1 MRCFQKRIL
10 PVCLAILFVLS
21 LVSCQKGKGEVAATG
36 IIIEQDPAYSTEVQ
50 ALAQETVYAL
60 VIYAYSSAA
69 TDKIPAKVEARL
81 AGYAQRVSAILSS
94 VVIPEARYREVL
106 ATLEAKAPGVI
117 DELLAV
123 KAGEAVDYQKTR
135 ALYLDLTYAFG
146 AENVATMLYELCLFI
161 YDARYERTV
170 EKWEEYQYPWYQEEA
185 EALKAEK
192 QTFIEGIQKDSFGA
206 LVGCTAAMAELLSVS
221 PEGLADS
228 FSDAEVLEIL
238 YHLNIAEINISQTG
252 LELLLSY
259 LPAGKAGSYTAK
271 LSAAFHESG
280 DRSRVAAV
288 MQNMV
293 SLSASVMD
301 KLTPED
307 VAALRAGTR
316 ETLINSIFSRFDEAD
331 WALFAS
337 LTSIPFDNAQY
348 SALAIEQYG
357 SQAYLSY
364 IASLTP
370 VSLAELRAAVGS
382 AEFYQTLTNYLAAI
396 CPAISYEVNS

>member
-1 MRCFQKRIL
+1 MRYFYKRIL
-10 PVCLAILFVLS
+10 PVCLAVLFVLS
-21 LVSCQKGKGEVAATG
+21 LAGCGQGNGDSHTTG
-36 IIIEQDPAYSTEVQ
+36 ITIEKDPAYSTEVQ
-50 ALAQETVYAL
+50 ALAEETVHAL
-60 VIYAYSSAA
+60 VIYAYTQAA

-81 AGYAQRVSAILSS
+81 ANYAQRVSAILSS

-106 ATLEAKAPGVI
+106 ATLEAKAPDVI
-117 DELLAV
+117 DELLAA
-123 KAGEAVDYQKTR
+123 KAGETVDYQKTR

-192 QTFIEGIQKDSFGA
+192 ETFTEGIQKDSFGA

-238 YHLNIAEINISQTG
+238 HHLKVSQIDITPKG
-252 LELLLSY
+252 WELLLSY

-280 DRSRVAAV
+280 DLGRLSTVMSDAIALVA
-288 MQNMV
+288 
-293 SLSASVMD
+293 SAMD
-301 KLTPED
+301 KLLPED
-307 VAALRAGTR
+307 IAALRAGDR
-316 ETLINSIFSRFDEAD
+316 EALIGAIFSRFDEAD

>member
-50 ALAQETVYAL
+50 ALAEETVHAL
-60 VIYAYSSAA
+60 IIYAYTQAA
-69 TDKIPAKVEARL
+69 TNKIPAKVEARL

-106 ATLEAKAPGVI
+106 ATLEAKAPDVI
-117 DELLAV
+117 DELFAA
-123 KAGEAVDYQKTR
+123 KAGETVDYQKTR

-192 QTFIEGIQKDSFGA
+192 ETFTKGIQKDSFAA

-252 LELLLSY
+252 WELLLSY

-307 VAALRAGTR
+307 VAALRAGDR
-316 ETLINSIFSRFDEAD
+316 EALIGAIFSRFDEAD

-370 VSLAELRAAVGS
+370 VSLTELRATVGS
-382 AEFYQTLTNYLAAI
+382 TEFYQTLKNYLAAI